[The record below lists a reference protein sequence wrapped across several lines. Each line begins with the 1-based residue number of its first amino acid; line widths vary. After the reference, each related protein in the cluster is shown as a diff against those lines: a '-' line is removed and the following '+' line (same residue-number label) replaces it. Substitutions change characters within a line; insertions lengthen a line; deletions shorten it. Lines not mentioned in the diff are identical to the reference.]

1 MRIWTY
7 ECPFQHKGEE
17 YEVKFFFSF
26 TTCTSQL
33 YCNGRLVDEHIGRFS
48 EGAKV
53 ITHKYQAKG
62 QSDEL
67 SVCVGY
73 FSWWS
78 VGIEV
83 HENNTLIYASH
94 PNQDIHFVE
103 KKMAHL
109 ESKSDAAETNDA
121 DDKEQRSQ
129 KWQQNKHSILA
140 DIALGAAFFVVAKV
154 TGDLRIAAFVAVT
167 LGLALVVIQRFVKV
181 DLLGGFAIFGTIML
195 LISALFSLAFQSEY
209 FVQLK
214 GTFMGLLG
222 ASIFLADGIFRQGR
236 YFGARFERYLSS
248 PVKHQHFVI
257 GLGLISACMS
267 GINYGVA
274 TYLSED
280 VWLNYKTFYD
290 TAIYIVLFLLLTR
303 LASAKHQKASDS

>member
-62 QSDEL
+62 QSDDL

-83 HENNTLIYASH
+83 HENNALIYASH
-94 PNQDIHFVE
+94 PNQDIRFVE

-109 ESKSDAAETNDA
+109 ESTSDAAENDDA
-121 DDKEQRSQ
+121 DDKEKRPQ
-129 KWQQNKHSILA
+129 KWQQNKYSILA
-140 DIALGAAFFVVAKV
+140 DIALGAAFFIVAKV
-154 TGDLRIAAFVAVT
+154 TGDLRIAAFTGVT

-209 FVQLK
+209 LVQLK

-222 ASIFLADGIFRQGR
+222 ASIFLADGIFRQDC
-236 YFGARFERYLSS
+236 Y
-248 PVKHQHFVI
+248 
-257 GLGLISACMS
+257 
-267 GINYGVA
+267 YGVQP
-274 TYLSED
+274 LS
-280 VWLNYKTFYD
+280 
-290 TAIYIVLFLLLTR
+290 
-303 LASAKHQKASDS
+303 